1 MFKFFGNGMII
12 DPQQVPQE
20 SGSRYPQEFQA
31 KVAGR
36 IRQRLGDFAQLQ
48 NFGVNL
54 VTLQPG
60 SASALRHYH
69 SQQDEFIYILAGELT
84 LITNAGETILTPG
97 MAAGFPKT
105 EADGHHL
112 VNKSVDIA
120 MYLEVGDRS
129 ANDKV
134 NYPDDDLIAQ
144 LKENGKGYI
153 FLHKNG
159 LNY

>member
-1 MFKFFGNGMII
+1 MII
-12 DPQQVPQE
+12 DPQEVPQE
-20 SGSRYPQEFQA
+20 SGSRYPQEFQT

-54 VTLQPG
+54 VTLLPG

-84 LITNAGETILTPG
+84 LITNGGERILTPG
-97 MAAGFPKT
+97 MAAGFPKG
-105 EADGHHL
+105 EANGHHL
-112 VNKSVDIA
+112 VNKSTNMA
-120 MYLEVGDRS
+120 MYLEIGDRS
-129 ANDKV
+129 ANDTV

-144 LKENGKGYI
+144 PQKNGKGYI
-153 FLHKNG
+153 FLHKDG
-159 LNY
+159 SSY